1 MRLSGDSMCD
11 RQWFYVIR
19 LTGIGLF
26 DRHLWT
32 VSICLDPRSTP
43 RWTVSFIYN
52 CCKGVDKRIGVTM
65 NRTLVVGVSSNLKA
79 CNRNEQRWSVPIKR
93 DCLCDVYG
101 KLLNTVKFIF
111 SVCYFYRVFG
121 RLDRFNLTIID
132 LPLPITVD
140 DIAICK
146 ILFSD
151 PFLVSVG
158 YVFGFLNLLYSN
170 YRANT
175 LYLWVPTR
183 GNSTAARPEAG
194 LQRFVLVSNLVCIYW

>member
-1 MRLSGDSMCD
+1 M
-11 RQWFYVIR
+11 
-19 LTGIGLF
+19 
-26 DRHLWT
+26 
-32 VSICLDPRSTP
+32 
-43 RWTVSFIYN
+43 
-52 CCKGVDKRIGVTM
+52 
-65 NRTLVVGVSSNLKA
+65 
-79 CNRNEQRWSVPIKR
+79 PIKR

-111 SVCYFYRVFG
+111 SVRYFYRVFG

-146 ILFSD
+146 ILFSG

-175 LYLWVPTR
+175 LYL
-183 GNSTAARPEAG
+183 
-194 LQRFVLVSNLVCIYW
+194 